1 MVHKVPIHPIAWEGL
16 AVISRPQFPLL
27 LTLTCMSMWEG
38 QGVLRME
45 DTTVA
50 VVVAQSTVKEEEEV
64 EARISE
70 LVLGISTAE

>member
-1 MVHKVPIHPIAWEGL
+1 
-16 AVISRPQFPLL
+16 
-27 LTLTCMSMWEG
+27 MSMWEG